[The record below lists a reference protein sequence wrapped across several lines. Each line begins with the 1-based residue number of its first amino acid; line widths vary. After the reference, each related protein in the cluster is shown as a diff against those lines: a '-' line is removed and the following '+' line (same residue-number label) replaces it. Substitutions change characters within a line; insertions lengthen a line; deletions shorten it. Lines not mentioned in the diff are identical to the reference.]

1 VTGQGRYLTRMVV
14 FLIVVAAVVAL
25 LWDRL
30 LKTFMN
36 NPPLNGVILAVMVF
50 GIFFA
55 FRQVFLLRSEVEWI
69 NAYRRKQ
76 VDPEARPRLLAPMAA
91 MLGERE
97 GPLRLGPTSM
107 RTLLDGIGA
116 RLDESRDISR
126 YLIALMIF
134 LGLLGT
140 FWGLLET
147 IESISGVIKGL
158 TMGTGSVSGIFDDLK
173 RGLEAPLSGMGTA
186 FGTSLFGLGGSLV
199 LGFLDLQS
207 GQAQNRFFN
216 DLEDW
221 LSSATRL
228 TAGSPIADGDQA
240 VPAYI
245 QALLEQTAESLESLQ
260 RSIAHG
266 EESRTATNNNVVA
279 LTERL
284 HEMTQQMN
292 HDMRLLAKTIAALAE
307 REKARGG

>member
-1 VTGQGRYLTRMVV
+1 MTGQGRYLTRMIV
-14 FLIVVAAVVAL
+14 FLAVVGAVVAL
-25 LWDRL
+25 LFDRL
-30 LKTFMN
+30 VKTFMN
-36 NPPLNGVILAVMVF
+36 NPPLNGVILAVLLF
-50 GIFFA
+50 GIVYA
-55 FRQVFLLRSEVEWI
+55 FRQIFLLRSEVGWI
-69 NAYRRKQ
+69 DAYRRDRVVADTQ
-76 VDPEARPRLLAPMAA
+76 PRLLAPMAT

-97 GPLRLGPTSM
+97 GPLRLSPTSM

-126 YLIALMIF
+126 YMIGLMIF

-147 IESISGVIKGL
+147 VESVAGVIKGL
-158 TMGTGSVSGIFDDLK
+158 TMGTGTVAGIFEDLK

-221 LSSATRL
+221 LSGATRL
-228 TAGSPIADGDQA
+228 TSASPIAEGEQA

-260 RSIAHG
+260 RSIAQG
-266 EESRTATNNNVVA
+266 EESRTVTNNNVVA

-284 HEMTQQMN
+284 HDMTQQMN

>member
-1 VTGQGRYLTRMVV
+1 MIV
-14 FLIVVAAVVAL
+14 FLVVVAAVVAL
-25 LWDRL
+25 LFDRL
-30 LKTFMN
+30 VKTFMN
-36 NPPLNGVILAVMVF
+36 NPPLNGVILAVLLF
-50 GIFFA
+50 GIIYA
-55 FRQVFLLRSEVEWI
+55 FRQIFLLRSEVAWI
-69 NAYRRKQ
+69 EAYRRDRVVADAQ
-76 VDPEARPRLLAPMAA
+76 PRLLAPMAT

-97 GPLRLGPTSM
+97 GPLRLSPTSM

-126 YLIALMIF
+126 YMIGLMIF

-147 IESISGVIKGL
+147 VESVAGVIKGL
-158 TMGTGSVSGIFDDLK
+158 TMGTGTVAGIFEDLK

-221 LSSATRL
+221 LSGATRL
-228 TAGSPIADGDQA
+228 TSAGPIAEGEQA

-245 QALLEQTAESLESLQ
+245 QALLEQTAESIEKLQ
-260 RSIAHG
+260 RSVAQG
-266 EESRTATNNNVVA
+266 EESRAVTNNNVVA

-284 HEMTQQMN
+284 HDMTEQMN
-292 HDMRLLAKTIAALAE
+292 RDMRLLAKTIAALAE

>member
-1 VTGQGRYLTRMVV
+1 VTGQGRYLTRMIV
-14 FLIVVAAVVAL
+14 FLVVVAAVVAL
-25 LWDRL
+25 LFDRL
-30 LKTFMN
+30 VKTFMN
-36 NPPLNGVILAVMVF
+36 NPPLNGVILAVLLF
-50 GIFFA
+50 GIIYA
-55 FRQVFLLRSEVEWI
+55 FRQIFLLRSEVAWI
-69 NAYRRKQ
+69 EAYRRDRVVADAQ
-76 VDPEARPRLLAPMAA
+76 PRLLAPMAT

-97 GPLRLGPTSM
+97 GPLRLSPTSM

-126 YLIALMIF
+126 YMIGLMIF

-147 IESISGVIKGL
+147 VESVAGVIKGL
-158 TMGTGSVSGIFDDLK
+158 TMGTGTVAGIFEDLK

-221 LSSATRL
+221 LSGATRL
-228 TAGSPIADGDQA
+228 TSAGPIAEGEQA

-245 QALLEQTAESLESLQ
+245 QALLEQTAESIEKLQ
-260 RSIAHG
+260 RSVAQG
-266 EESRTATNNNVVA
+266 EESRAVTNNNVVA

-284 HEMTQQMN
+284 HDMTEQMN
-292 HDMRLLAKTIAALAE
+292 RDMRLLAKTIAALAE

>member
-1 VTGQGRYLTRMVV
+1 VTGQGRYLTRMII

-30 LKTFMN
+30 VKTFLN
-36 NPPLNGVILAVMVF
+36 NPPLNGVILAVLLF
-50 GIFFA
+50 GILYA
-55 FRQVFLLRSEVEWI
+55 FRQIFLLRAEVTWI
-69 NAYRRKQ
+69 EDYRKNRVAGDSQ
-76 VDPEARPRLLAPMAA
+76 PRLLAPMAA
-91 MLGERE
+91 MIGGRE
-97 GPLRLGPTSM
+97 GPLRLSPTSM

-126 YLIALMIF
+126 YMIALMIF

-158 TMGTGSVSGIFDDLK
+158 TMGSGSVSGIFDDLK

-221 LSSATRL
+221 LSGVTRL
-228 TAGSPIADGDQA
+228 SAGSPIAEGEQA

-245 QALLEQTAESLESLQ
+245 QALLEQTAESLETLQ
-260 RSIAHG
+260 RSIAQG
-266 EESRTATNNNVVA
+266 EESRTVTNNNVVA

-284 HEMTQQMN
+284 HDMTQQMN

>member
-1 VTGQGRYLTRMVV
+1 MIV
-14 FLIVVAAVVAL
+14 FLVVVAAVVAL
-25 LWDRL
+25 LFDRL
-30 LKTFMN
+30 VKTFMN
-36 NPPLNGVILAVMVF
+36 NPPLNGVILAVLLFGMVY
-50 GIFFA
+50 A
-55 FRQVFLLRSEVEWI
+55 FRQIFLLRSEVAWI
-69 NAYRRKQ
+69 DAYRRDR
-76 VDPEARPRLLAPMAA
+76 VVAEAQPRLLAPMAT

-97 GPLRLGPTSM
+97 GPLRLSPTSM

-126 YLIALMIF
+126 YMIGLMIF

-147 IESISGVIKGL
+147 VESVAGVIKGL
-158 TMGTGSVSGIFDDLK
+158 TMGSGTVAGIFDDLK
-173 RGLEAPLSGMGTA
+173 RGLEAPLTGMGTA
-186 FGTSLFGLGGSLV
+186 FGTSLFGLGGSLI

-221 LSSATRL
+221 LSGATRL
-228 TAGSPIADGDQA
+228 TAGSPIAEGEQA

-245 QALLEQTAESLESLQ
+245 QALLEQTAESIEKLQ
-260 RSIAHG
+260 RSVAQG
-266 EESRTATNNNVVA
+266 EESRSVTNNNVVA

-284 HEMTQQMN
+284 HDMTQQMN

>member
-1 VTGQGRYLTRMVV
+1 VTGQGRYLTRMIV
-14 FLIVVAAVVAL
+14 FLVVVGAVVAL
-25 LWDRL
+25 LFDRL
-30 LKTFMN
+30 VKTFMN
-36 NPPLNGVILAVMVF
+36 NPPLNGVILAVLLF
-50 GIFFA
+50 GIAYA
-55 FRQVFLLRSEVEWI
+55 FRQVFLLRSEVTWI
-69 NAYRRKQ
+69 EDYRRKR
-76 VDPEARPRLLAPMAA
+76 VAAEAQPRLLAPMAA

-97 GPLRLGPTSM
+97 GPLRLSPTSM

-126 YLIALMIF
+126 YMIALMIF

-147 IESISGVIKGL
+147 IESISGVIQGL
-158 TMGTGSVSGIFDDLK
+158 TMGTGTVSGIFDDLK

-221 LSSATRL
+221 LSGATRL
-228 TAGSPIADGDQA
+228 TSGSPIAEGEQA

-245 QALLEQTAESLESLQ
+245 QALLEQTAESLEALQ
-260 RSIAHG
+260 RAIAQG
-266 EESRTATNNNVVA
+266 EESRTVTNNNVVA

-284 HEMTQQMN
+284 HDMTEQMN
-292 HDMRLLAKTIAALAE
+292 RDMRLLAKTIAALAE

>member
-1 VTGQGRYLTRMVV
+1 MTGQGRYLTRMIV
-14 FLIVVAAVVAL
+14 FLVVVGAVVAL
-25 LWDRL
+25 LFDRL
-30 LKTFMN
+30 IKTFMN
-36 NPPLNGVILAVMVF
+36 NPPLNGVILAVLLF
-50 GIFFA
+50 GIAYA
-55 FRQVFLLRSEVEWI
+55 FREVILLRSEVTWI
-69 NAYRRKQ
+69 EDYRRKRVAADAQ
-76 VDPEARPRLLAPMAA
+76 PRLLAPMAA

-97 GPLRLGPTSM
+97 GPLRLSPTSM

-126 YLIALMIF
+126 YMIALMIF

-158 TMGTGSVSGIFDDLK
+158 TMGTGTVSGIFDDLK

-221 LSSATRL
+221 LSGATRL
-228 TAGSPIADGDQA
+228 TAGSPIAEGEQA

-245 QALLEQTAESLESLQ
+245 QALLEQTAESLEALQ
-260 RSIAHG
+260 RSIAQG
-266 EESRTATNNNVVA
+266 EESRTVTNNNVVA

-284 HEMTQQMN
+284 HDMTQQMN

>member
-1 VTGQGRYLTRMVV
+1 VTGQGRYLTRMIV
-14 FLIVVAAVVAL
+14 FLVVVAAVVAL
-25 LWDRL
+25 LFDRL
-30 LKTFMN
+30 VETFMH
-36 NPPLNGVILAVMVF
+36 NPPLNGVILAVLLF
-50 GIFFA
+50 GMAYA
-55 FRQVFLLRSEVEWI
+55 FRQVFLLRSEVAWI
-69 NAYRRKQ
+69 DAYRRNR
-76 VDPEARPRLLAPMAA
+76 VDEESRPRLLAPMAT
-91 MLGERE
+91 MIGDRE

-126 YLIALMIF
+126 YMIGLMIF

-147 IESISGVIKGL
+147 VESVAGVIKGL
-158 TMGTGSVSGIFDDLK
+158 TMGSGTVAGIFDELK

-199 LGFLDLQS
+199 LGFLDLQT

-221 LSSATRL
+221 LSGATRL
-228 TAGSPIADGDQA
+228 TSASPIAEGEQA

-245 QALLEQTAESLESLQ
+245 QALLEQTAESLEALQ
-260 RSIAHG
+260 RSVAQG
-266 EESRTATNNNVVA
+266 EESRAVTNNNVVA

-284 HEMTQQMN
+284 HDMTEQMN
-292 HDMRLLAKTIAALAE
+292 RDMRLLAKTIAALAE

>member
-1 VTGQGRYLTRMVV
+1 MTGQGRYLTRMIV
-14 FLIVVAAVVAL
+14 FLVVVAAVVAL
-25 LWDRL
+25 LFDRL
-30 LKTFMN
+30 VKTFMN
-36 NPPLNGVILAVMVF
+36 NPPLNGVILAVLLF
-50 GIFFA
+50 GIIYA
-55 FRQVFLLRSEVEWI
+55 FRQIFLLRSEVAWI
-69 NAYRRKQ
+69 EAYRRDRVVADAQ
-76 VDPEARPRLLAPMAA
+76 PRLLAPMAT

-97 GPLRLGPTSM
+97 GPLRLSPTSM

-126 YLIALMIF
+126 YMIGLMIF

-147 IESISGVIKGL
+147 VESVAGVIKGL
-158 TMGTGSVSGIFDDLK
+158 TMGTGTVAGIFEDLK

-221 LSSATRL
+221 LSGATRL
-228 TAGSPIADGDQA
+228 TSAGPIAEGEQA

-245 QALLEQTAESLESLQ
+245 QALLEQTAESIEKLQ
-260 RSIAHG
+260 RSVAQG
-266 EESRTATNNNVVA
+266 EESRAVTNNNVVA

-284 HEMTQQMN
+284 HDMTEQMN
-292 HDMRLLAKTIAALAE
+292 RDMRLLAKTIAALAE

>member
-1 VTGQGRYLTRMVV
+1 MTGQGRYLTRMIV
-14 FLIVVAAVVAL
+14 FLVVVGAVVAL
-25 LWDRL
+25 LFDRL
-30 LKTFMN
+30 IKTFMN
-36 NPPLNGVILAVMVF
+36 NPPLNGVILAVLLF
-50 GIFFA
+50 GIAYA
-55 FRQVFLLRSEVEWI
+55 FREVILLRSEVTWI
-69 NAYRRKQ
+69 EDYRRKRVAADAQ
-76 VDPEARPRLLAPMAA
+76 PRLLAPMAA

-97 GPLRLGPTSM
+97 GPLRLSPTSM

-126 YLIALMIF
+126 YMIALMIF

-158 TMGTGSVSGIFDDLK
+158 TMGTGTVSGIFDDLK

-186 FGTSLFGLGGSLV
+186 LGTSLFGLGGSLV

-221 LSSATRL
+221 LSGATRL
-228 TAGSPIADGDQA
+228 TAGSPIAEGEQA

-245 QALLEQTAESLESLQ
+245 QALLEQTAESLEALQ
-260 RSIAHG
+260 RSIAQG
-266 EESRTATNNNVVA
+266 EESRTVTNNNVVA

-284 HEMTQQMN
+284 HDMTQQMN

>member
-1 VTGQGRYLTRMVV
+1 MVV
-14 FLIVVAAVVAL
+14 FLLVVAAVVAL
-25 LWDRL
+25 LYDRL
-30 LKTFMN
+30 VETFMH
-36 NPPLNGVILAVMVF
+36 NPPLNGVILAVLLF
-50 GIFFA
+50 GIIYA
-55 FRQVFLLRSEVEWI
+55 FRQVFLLRAEVGWI
-69 NAYRRKQ
+69 DAYRRDR
-76 VDPEARPRLLAPMAA
+76 VESDAEPRLLAPMAT
-91 MLGERE
+91 MLRERQ
-97 GPLRLGPTSM
+97 GPLRLSPTSM

-126 YLIALMIF
+126 YMIGLMIF

-147 IESISGVIKGL
+147 VESVAGVIKGL
-158 TMGTGSVSGIFDDLK
+158 TMGSGTVAGVFEDLK

-221 LSSATRL
+221 LSGATRL
-228 TAGSPIADGDQA
+228 TSAGPIAEGEQA

-245 QALLEQTAESLESLQ
+245 QALLEQTAESIEKLQ
-260 RSIAHG
+260 RSVAQG
-266 EESRTATNNNVVA
+266 EESRSATNNNVVA

-284 HEMTQQMN
+284 HDMTQQMN
-292 HDMRLLAKTIAALAE
+292 QDMRLLAKTIAALAE
-307 REKARGG
+307 REKARGR

>member
-1 VTGQGRYLTRMVV
+1 MTGQGRYLTRMIV
-14 FLIVVAAVVAL
+14 FLVVVAAVVAL
-25 LWDRL
+25 LFDRL
-30 LKTFMN
+30 VKTFLN
-36 NPPLNGVILAVMVF
+36 NPPLNGVILAVLLF
-50 GIFFA
+50 GIIYA
-55 FRQVFLLRSEVEWI
+55 FRQIFLLRSEVAWI
-69 NAYRRKQ
+69 DAYRRDRVVADAQ
-76 VDPEARPRLLAPMAA
+76 PRLLAPMAT

-97 GPLRLGPTSM
+97 GPLRLSPTSM

-126 YLIALMIF
+126 YMIGLMIF

-147 IESISGVIKGL
+147 VESVAGVIKSL
-158 TMGTGSVSGIFDDLK
+158 TMGTGTVAGIFEDLK

-221 LSSATRL
+221 LSGATRL
-228 TAGSPIADGDQA
+228 TSAGPIAEGEQA

-260 RSIAHG
+260 RSIAQG
-266 EESRTATNNNVVA
+266 EDSRTVTNNNVVA

-284 HEMTQQMN
+284 HDMTQQMN
-292 HDMRLLAKTIAALAE
+292 HDMRLLARTIAALAE

>member
-1 VTGQGRYLTRMVV
+1 MTGQGRYLTRMIV
-14 FLIVVAAVVAL
+14 FLVVVAAVVAL

-30 LKTFMN
+30 VKTFMN
-36 NPPLNGVILAVMVF
+36 NPPLNGVILAVLLF
-50 GIFFA
+50 GMLYA
-55 FRQVFLLRSEVEWI
+55 FRQIFLLRAEVSWIEDYRKNRVASESPP
-69 NAYRRKQ
+69 Q
-76 VDPEARPRLLAPMAA
+76 LLAPMAA
-91 MLGERE
+91 MIGGRE
-97 GPLRLGPTSM
+97 GPLRLSPTSM

-126 YLIALMIF
+126 YMIALMIF

-158 TMGTGSVSGIFDDLK
+158 TMGSGSVSGIFDDLK

-221 LSSATRL
+221 LSGVTRL
-228 TAGSPIADGDQA
+228 SSGSPIAEGEQA

-245 QALLEQTAESLESLQ
+245 QALLEQTA
-260 RSIAHG
+260 
-266 EESRTATNNNVVA
+266 
-279 LTERL
+279 
-284 HEMTQQMN
+284 
-292 HDMRLLAKTIAALAE
+292 
-307 REKARGG
+307 